1 MAKSLSF
8 LGKHQKQRAKSGQDI
23 FSQER
28 PSLHIL
34 IFSFTKHGS
43 WHQGQSGSLQW
54 CLSKLAPFCHN
65 QPHSFLRAAK
75 RRKRGGLVQA
85 WETSQRGKPAL
96 FTQVFIVISINC
108 SPRCSTVHCHQ
119 HQSAFNRFHPS
130 HHRDHTSPASKMD
143 VSGSHISTLMSASTQ
158 VILKIDKS
166 KILESPCS
174 FAPPSVF
181 YPILHSCVVLM
192 YPTSTQL
199 CCVVLWWTLRLT
211 RWPRSLMT

>member
-65 QPHSFLRAAK
+65 LFIHSSGQPREGRGEDSFKLGK
-75 RRKRGGLVQA
+75 HRREESQPCSPRCSLSSASIVHLGVQ
-85 WETSQRGKPAL
+85 L
-96 FTQVFIVISINC
+96 FIVISIN
-108 SPRCSTVHCHQ
+108 Q
-119 HQSAFNRFHPS
+119 HLISFILLIIAITQVQLQRWMFQAA
-130 HHRDHTSPASKMD
+130 TSPPSCP
-143 VSGSHISTLMSASTQ
+143 LP
-158 VILKIDKS
+158 LK
-166 KILESPCS
+166 
-174 FAPPSVF
+174 
-181 YPILHSCVVLM
+181 
-192 YPTSTQL
+192 
-199 CCVVLWWTLRLT
+199 
-211 RWPRSLMT
+211 

>member
-28 PSLHIL
+28 PSIHIL
-34 IFSFTKHGS
+34 IFFLQNMGLGTKVNQDHCSGALVNQLPFVTISSFIPQGS
-43 WHQGQSGSLQW
+43 QEKEEGRTRSSLGNI
-54 CLSKLAPFCHN
+54 AE
-65 QPHSFLRAAK
+65 
-75 RRKRGGLVQA
+75 RKASLVHL
-85 WETSQRGKPAL
+85 G
-96 FTQVFIVISINC
+96 
-108 SPRCSTVHCHQ
+108 VHCHQ
-119 HQSAFNRFHPS
+119 HQLFTQVFNCSLSSASASAFNRFHPS
-130 HHRDHTSPASKMD
+130 HHCDHTSPASKMD

-158 VILKIDKS
+158 VILKIDKQ
-166 KILESPCS
+166 KILKSYSQNVVRS

-199 CCVVLWWTLRLT
+199 CCVDC
-211 RWPRSLMT
+211 